1 MSYVF
6 FRETTVN
13 VFYAFSR
20 NKSSLKIVQFGHFCT
35 FDASCIYLWK
45 MSRRPLYEV
54 GNYIQ
59 QEQLK
64 PHNAVSV
71 SWNWMHQNVVQTA
84 DTLWKNEEFTLKQF

>member
-1 MSYVF
+1 
-6 FRETTVN
+6 
-13 VFYAFSR
+13 
-20 NKSSLKIVQFGHFCT
+20 
-35 FDASCIYLWK
+35 
-45 MSRRPLYEV
+45 MSRRPMYEV
-54 GNYIQ
+54 GNYIQQ